1 MDSRFGISNSYT
13 QIKYMIR
20 EDYIMRMIEQLVK
33 VLAKIL
39 SNKES
44 ENYQEAINNIES
56 AFNNILGLDYNL
68 ISALSDKDIIS
79 LLKISKDNASLE
91 IKCIIIAK
99 LLKEKAEINNL
110 INNENLNL
118 VYDYQKALS
127 LFLEGILNNK
137 NVDIDLR
144 SYHVD
149 VEEIMIKIND
159 TEISEDTRFKLSKF
173 YELID
178 ENGKAENEL
187 RKRKGTNYH
196 KT

>member
-1 MDSRFGISNSYT
+1 
-13 QIKYMIR
+13 MIR

-39 SNKES
+39 FNKES